1 MNSTPI
7 IHRRRLLWAL
17 NHDSLFFVL
26 VLSSKDGA
34 HSRNRVYRN
43 DSRKSLGALTLL
55 YREHRPIT
63 MWLDPFR
70 RAGTHSRSF
79 LLKCS
84 TIFPPFLGKDDN
96 IIGRKEPDGW
106 GLNPRLS
113 IVELL

>member
-1 MNSTPI
+1 
-7 IHRRRLLWAL
+7 
-17 NHDSLFFVL
+17 
-26 VLSSKDGA
+26 
-34 HSRNRVYRN
+34 
-43 DSRKSLGALTLL
+43 
-55 YREHRPIT
+55 